1 MQVVGLDKAAFQ
13 RIKVDE
19 RVLLVKEENGGQDIR
34 GASHQSGGSIEEGEQ
49 HILARAWPHS
59 ASCQLNPELVPV
71 QIPIKSVVLTATLS
85 VDFAFANAEHELQVC
100 ACRISR
106 ASMPVLSKLLIP
118 LLLDNFIVQGASVSF
133 FDGAVT
139 LRVLSIQSSLAGR
152 KEALV
157 SSKSIIRIV
166 KKESNSSPTPHS
178 NTSPASLDPSPITLT
193 AIPKGLEH
201 AYTSLFDL
209 VKIPLLHADLV
220 AQLDV
225 EYPTG
230 VLLYGPPGVG
240 KTMLVS
246 TVARNCAAHLVVLN
260 GSDVFGAHLG
270 DSEKG
275 IRDKFDEA
283 VSAASETDALGNQ
296 TSCILFI
303 DEIDSI
309 APNRNNAS
317 QSESRMVATLLTLMD
332 GMKARSNR
340 LIVIGATNRPNA
352 IDAAL
357 RRPGRFDR
365 EIAIDAPNESSRLAI
380 LKDLA
385 VASKG
390 KNNENIMPLAE
401 DVNFEALAISTNGY
415 VGADLA
421 ALLREA
427 WVHCLENERK
437 CLSNQDFTYALAN
450 TTPSTTRGHAVSVPH
465 GLTWD
470 SVGGLEDVKLKLKQS
485 VEWPITRRAV
495 FQRLGLKPPRGIL
508 LYGPPGCSKTTLV
521 RVIASTSNATFLS
534 INGASLYSPFVG
546 DSQQSVRAL
555 FQRARLSSPSVI
567 FLDEIDAIV
576 GSRDLSG
583 TGGGGA
589 RDSTQESVLST
600 LLNEMDGIEGAKDVL
615 VVGATN
621 RPDMIDAAL
630 MRPGRF
636 DKILYVPPPD
646 GPSRLKILHL
656 YSKGMPLSS
665 NASKYLEAIAS
676 KTDRYTGA
684 DLESLCREAAFA
696 ALRESQRA
704 TAGYVETRHLES
716 ALNTVKPSLSVE
728 MLEQY
733 DAFSK
738 QFGKGS

>member
-1 MQVVGLDKAAFQ
+1 M
-13 RIKVDE
+13 
-19 RVLLVKEENGGQDIR
+19 
-34 GASHQSGGSIEEGEQ
+34 
-49 HILARAWPHS
+49 
-59 ASCQLNPELVPV
+59 
-71 QIPIKSVVLTATLS
+71 
-85 VDFAFANAEHELQVC
+85 
-100 ACRISR
+100 
-106 ASMPVLSKLLIP
+106 
-118 LLLDNFIVQGASVSF
+118 
-133 FDGAVT
+133 
-139 LRVLSIQSSLAGR
+139 QSSLEGR
-152 KEALV
+152 NEALI

-166 KKESNSSPTPHS
+166 KKESPTPHS
-178 NTSPASLDPSPITLT
+178 NTSPANPDSSPTAPS

-201 AYTSLFDL
+201 AYNSLFDL

-225 EYPTG
+225 EYPKG

-246 TVARNCAAHLVVLN
+246 TVARNCASHLVVLN

-275 IRDKFDEA
+275 IRDKFEEA
-283 VSAASETDALGNQ
+283 VGVSSETDALGHQ
-296 TSCILFI
+296 KSCILFI

-390 KNNENIMPLAE
+390 TSNVNTLLLAE

-421 ALLREA
+421 ALWREA
-427 WVHCLENERK
+427 WVHCLENERAWYMPF
-437 CLSNQDFTYALAN
+437 CFPDTDSYFTYALAN

-470 SVGGLEDVKLKLKQS
+470 SIGGLEDVKLKLKQS

-546 DSQQSVRAL
+546 DSEQSVRSL

-583 TGGGGA
+583 GGGGG

-646 GPSRLKILHL
+646 EPSRLKILHL

-696 ALRESQRA
+696 ALRESQHA

>member
-19 RVLLVKEENGGQDIR
+19 RVLLVREENGESS
-34 GASHQSGGSIEEGEQ
+34 GASQQSEGSIEEGEQ
-49 HILARAWPHS
+49 YALARAWPLS
-59 ASCQLNPELVPV
+59 GSFQLDPKLVPV
-71 QIPIKSVVLTATLS
+71 QIHVKSVVLTATLS
-85 VDFAFANAEHELQVC
+85 VDFAFADAEHEMQVC

-118 LLLDNFIVQGASVSF
+118 LLLDNYIIKGASVSL
-133 FDGAVT
+133 FDGAVI
-139 LRVLSIQSSLAGR
+139 LRVLSMQSSLAGR
-152 KEALV
+152 NEALV
-157 SSKSIIRIV
+157 ASKSIIRIV
-166 KKESNSSPTPHS
+166 RKESPTPHS
-178 NTSPASLDPSPITLT
+178 NASPANPASSPTTPS

-201 AYTSLFDL
+201 AYNSLFDL

-225 EYPTG
+225 EYPKG

-246 TVARNCAAHLVVLN
+246 TVARNCASHLVVLN

-275 IRDKFDEA
+275 IRDKFEEA
-283 VSAASETDALGNQ
+283 FSAASERDALGNPK
-296 TSCILFI
+296 SCILFI

-390 KNNENIMPLAE
+390 TNNVNTLPLAE

-415 VGADLA
+415 VGADLT
-421 ALLREA
+421 ALWREA
-427 WVHCLENERK
+427 WVHCLENERA

-465 GLTWD
+465 GLTWE

-546 DSQQSVRAL
+546 DSEQSVRSL

-583 TGGGGA
+583 GGGGA
-589 RDSTQESVLST
+589 RDSTQESVLSS

-646 GPSRLKILHL
+646 EPSRLKILHL

-665 NASKYLEAIAS
+665 NASKHLEAIAS

-696 ALRESQRA
+696 ALRESQHA
-704 TAGYVETRHLES
+704 AAGYVETRHLES
-716 ALNTVKPSLSVE
+716 ALSTVKPSLSVE
-728 MLEQY
+728 MLAQY

>member
-19 RVLLVKEENGGQDIR
+19 RVLLVREENGENS
-34 GASHQSGGSIEEGEQ
+34 GASQQSEGSIEGGEQ
-49 HILARAWPHS
+49 YALARAWPLYGS
-59 ASCQLNPELVPV
+59 FQLDPKLIPV
-71 QIPIKSVVLTATLS
+71 QIHVKSVVLTATLS
-85 VDFAFANAEHELQVC
+85 VDFAFADAEHEMQVC

-118 LLLDNFIVQGASVSF
+118 LLLDNYIIKGASVSL
-133 FDGAVT
+133 FDRAVI
-139 LRVLSIQSSLAGR
+139 LRVLSMQSSLAGR
-152 KEALV
+152 NEALV
-157 SSKSIIRIV
+157 TSKSIIRIV
-166 KKESNSSPTPHS
+166 RKESPTPHS
-178 NTSPASLDPSPITLT
+178 NASPANPASSPTTPS

-201 AYTSLFDL
+201 AYNSLFDL

-225 EYPTG
+225 EYPKG

-246 TVARNCAAHLVVLN
+246 TVARNCASHLVVLN

-275 IRDKFDEA
+275 IRDKFEEA
-283 VSAASETDALGNQ
+283 FSAASERDALGNPK
-296 TSCILFI
+296 SCILFI

-390 KNNENIMPLAE
+390 TNNVNTLPLAK

-421 ALLREA
+421 ALWREA
-427 WVHCLENERK
+427 WVHCLENERA

-465 GLTWD
+465 GLTWE

-546 DSQQSVRAL
+546 DSEQSVRSL

-583 TGGGGA
+583 GGGGA
-589 RDSTQESVLST
+589 RDSTQESVLSS

-646 GPSRLKILHL
+646 EPSRLKILHL

-665 NASKYLEAIAS
+665 NASKHLEAIAS

-696 ALRESQRA
+696 ALRESQHA
-704 TAGYVETRHLES
+704 AAGYVETRHLES
-716 ALNTVKPSLSVE
+716 ALSTVKPSLSVE
-728 MLEQY
+728 MLAQY